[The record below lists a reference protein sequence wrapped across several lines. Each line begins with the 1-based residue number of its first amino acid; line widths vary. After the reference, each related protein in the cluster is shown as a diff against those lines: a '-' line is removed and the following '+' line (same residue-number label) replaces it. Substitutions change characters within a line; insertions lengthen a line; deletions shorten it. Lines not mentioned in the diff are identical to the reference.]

1 MYPLKHSPVRANPDL
16 LPRRYRLGMWAWIL
30 QRITGL
36 GIVLFL
42 LMHIWE
48 ISSVSRSGAAGFDQV
63 MNALRNPLAA
73 VGELVLFA
81 AVLYHGVNGI
91 RLILF
96 DLGIGVRRQR
106 ALFWGVM
113 VVSGTLLALGLSAF
127 LRLIFGTA
135 PALMPLH

>member
-16 LPRRYRLGMWAWIL
+16 LPRHYRQGMWAWIL
-30 QRITGL
+30 HRLTGL

-48 ISSVSRSGAAGFDQV
+48 ISSVNRGGGAAFNET
-63 MNALRNPLAA
+63 MNALHNPLAA
-73 VGELVLFA
+73 FGELVLFI
-81 AVLYHGVNGI
+81 AVLYHGINGI

-106 ALFWGVM
+106 ALFWGVL
-113 VVSGTLLALGLSAF
+113 VVSGALLALGLSAF
-127 LRLIFGTA
+127 LHLIFGTA
-135 PALMPLH
+135 PALVPWR